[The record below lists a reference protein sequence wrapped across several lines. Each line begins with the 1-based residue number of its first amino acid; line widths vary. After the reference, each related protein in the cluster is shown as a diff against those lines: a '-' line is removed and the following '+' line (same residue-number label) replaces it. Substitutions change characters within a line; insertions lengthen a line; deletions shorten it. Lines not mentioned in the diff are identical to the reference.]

1 MSRTIETAPKHG
13 GWVLLWADGMKPQP
27 FYWSERLSVWVQSDE
42 ENPVHWSGGPDD
54 CGPTHWAP
62 IPSAAEFDAIQTL
75 SDAADEINGE
85 IDRQIY
91 DECLR
96 LEDVPPDY
104 EFHVVIEHKQLTA
117 LNAAICGVQSMLPKP
132 PLPDGVSVRVLEASP
147 IQSEGASK

>member
-1 MSRTIETAPKHG
+1 MARTIDTAPQHG

-27 FYWSERLSVWVQSDE
+27 FYWSERLSCWVQSDDD
-42 ENPVHWSGGPDD
+42 NPVRWSAYEDGS

-62 IPSAAEFDAIQTL
+62 IPSAADFDAIQKL

-85 IDRQIY
+85 IDKQTY

-96 LEDVPPDY
+96 MEDVPPDY
-104 EFHVVIEHKQLTA
+104 EFHVVIEHKQLVA

-132 PLPDGVSVRVLEASP
+132 DLPAGVTVRILTPA
-147 IQSEGASK
+147 A